1 MNTRKIV
8 ILFIALTALCN
19 TAKSQHEVVVDQV
32 VAVVGKNI
40 IKLSDI
46 ENSYI
51 QIRRQQG
58 YANAKENRCQLLEGM
73 LLSKLLVH
81 KGEVD
86 SVEVSDDE
94 VEQQVQ
100 YYLKNYIRQYGSKE
114 AMYQATGHTY
124 DDLHDIYFDL
134 LKDKLLSQRVEYN
147 LTEHVKV
154 TPGEVTAYYNQIP
167 KDSLPEMS
175 DEYEFSEIVLNP
187 SITEAERERVRFE
200 LAQLR
205 ERILKGERFD
215 MLATLYS
222 EDPVSA
228 KKGGELG
235 FFTRGDMVGEFEAA
249 AFALKPG
256 EVSPIIETN
265 YGFHI
270 IQLIERRGNSI
281 NARHILLAPKVS
293 SSDMLKARMLLD
305 SIANQIRL
313 GNITFED
320 AARQF
325 SEGATKQQGGIVAN
339 PYTGNNRFSKEVAKE
354 LFPTIPLAS
363 MKVGDISN
371 ATAKKNEENK
381 DVYYILKLTKKID
394 AHKANLTD
402 DYDKLYN
409 ATLEKAKN
417 EKVRAWAQKMIQNT
431 YIRICD
437 DYKDCEFE
445 LNWIK

>member
-8 ILFIALTALCN
+8 ILFIALTVLCN

>member
-281 NARHILLAPKVS
+281 NARHILLTPKVS

-409 ATLEKAKN
+409 ATLEKTKN

-437 DYKDCEFE
+437 DYKDCDFE

>member
-1 MNTRKIV
+1 
-8 ILFIALTALCN
+8 
-19 TAKSQHEVVVDQV
+19 
-32 VAVVGKNI
+32 
-40 IKLSDI
+40 
-46 ENSYI
+46 
-51 QIRRQQG
+51 
-58 YANAKENRCQLLEGM
+58 
-73 LLSKLLVH
+73 
-81 KGEVD
+81 
-86 SVEVSDDE
+86 
-94 VEQQVQ
+94 
-100 YYLKNYIRQYGSKE
+100 
-114 AMYQATGHTY
+114 
-124 DDLHDIYFDL
+124 
-134 LKDKLLSQRVEYN
+134 
-147 LTEHVKV
+147 
-154 TPGEVTAYYNQIP
+154 
-167 KDSLPEMS
+167 MS

>member
-1 MNTRKIV
+1 M
-8 ILFIALTALCN
+8 
-19 TAKSQHEVVVDQV
+19 
-32 VAVVGKNI
+32 AVVGKNI

>member
-81 KGEVD
+81 KGEID

-354 LFPTIPLAS
+354 LFPSIPLAS